1 MDLEAPVIY
10 DANILFPFHVSHIL
24 VFMAARRLV
33 NAKWTAKIQ
42 QEWLENIAKKYPE
55 DLDGCR
61 RRCDAMNRALPEAM
75 VTGHESRIEG
85 IIFKDPDDRH
95 VIAAALHVGAS
106 GIVTRDRKHF
116 TPQTL
121 KPFGLAVI
129 DPDDL
134 LVACHE
140 QFPEDCAQT
149 VEQARR
155 ALSVTKPTLEEYL
168 EMLDSQKLNDF
179 VRTQRGLISRP

>member
-10 DANILFPFHVSHIL
+10 DANILFPFHVGHIL

-42 QEWLENIAKKYPE
+42 QEWLDNIAKKFPE
-55 DLDGCR
+55 DLDGCQ
-61 RRCDAMNRALPEAM
+61 RRCNAMNRALPEAM
-75 VTGHESRIEG
+75 VTGYESRIEQ
-85 IIFKDPDDRH
+85 ISFKDPDDRH

-106 GIVTRDRKHF
+106 GIVTRDKKHF

-129 DPDDL
+129 NPDDL

-140 QFPEDCAQT
+140 HFPEDCAQT
-149 VEQARR
+149 VEHARR
-155 ALSVTKPTLEEYL
+155 ALSVTKPTLEQYL
-168 EMLDSQKLNDF
+168 ETLASQKLTEF
-179 VRTQRGLISRP
+179 VRTQRGPAPKI